1 MQKLAIAGI
10 ICPDFELVFLDNCD
24 YEYHTMTIAW
34 KSNEFKIGINMAG
47 AVSAGA
53 YTAGVLDFLMEALE
67 EWQKAKDDFRTHFT
81 NPGPPSMFETPVPL
95 HDISIEVFSG
105 ASAGGMCAAIA
116 SVMVQGSFDHV
127 TDPNA
132 TNTNNTFYEAWVNQI
147 DISKLLRTDDLKNEG
162 PLMSILDSTI
172 VDTIA
177 KTALTQG
184 ALAPR
189 PYISKSLTLFL
200 TLTNVRGVPYQLYS
214 DPSPTLNEFITYYAD
229 KLRFETTQPGGTT
242 SNPLAKPLPLGQPQ
256 QGAWNLLQDAAKATG
271 AFPLFLAPR
280 QLNRDLIDFDIP
292 GWIHINAP
300 VPVPPVTSDL
310 PGPPPPSITTLNID
324 GGVTDNDPFDLAH
337 DFLASQNP
345 KASNGM
351 NPRAPLDAN
360 CAVISVAPFP
370 STDRFDPHYNFT
382 VEQGLFPMLSRLA
395 TVLVSQSRFLG
406 ESLAVLTSGAAF
418 SRFVI
423 APSDPGQKQGN
434 ALQCASLGAFGGFME
449 RSFRAHDFLLG
460 RHNCQKFLKTYF
472 CLPIGNPI
480 ISAGQTEAGVYSP
493 KIEALFADDPP
504 PGVTV
509 PPQGKVWMPVIPLVG
524 SAATPVPNPTRGT
537 ISRDAVGAIADQVLG
552 RINAIKDPLL
562 DGAPVAWLLKLIVG
576 AFCTWPGRIVARRK
590 IRDGLSAALSPDV
603 RD

>member
-1 MQKLAIAGI
+1 
-10 ICPDFELVFLDNCD
+10 
-24 YEYHTMTIAW
+24 MTTTW
-34 KSNEFKIGINMAG
+34 KPNEFKIGINMAG

-67 EWQKAKDDFRTHFT
+67 EWQRAKDSFRTNLASSASGAAF
-81 NPGPPSMFETPVPL
+81 GSPVPL

-116 SVMVQGSFDHV
+116 SVMVQGSFDHI
-127 TDPNA
+127 TKPNE

-147 DISKLLRTDDLKNEG
+147 DISKLLRTDDLKNGG
-162 PLMSILDSTI
+162 PLVSILDSTI
-172 VDTIA
+172 IDNIA
-177 KTALTQG
+177 KSALTPG
-184 ALAPR
+184 VPSPR
-189 PYISKSLTLFL
+189 PYISKALTLFL
-200 TLTNVRGVPYQLYS
+200 TLTNVRGVPYQLYT

-229 KLRFETTQPGGTT
+229 RLRFEITQPGGTT
-242 SNPLAKPLPLGQPQ
+242 STPLAKALPVGQPEL
-256 QGAWNLLQDAAKATG
+256 GAWNLLQEAAKATG

-280 QLNRDLIDFDIP
+280 QLTRDLIDYRIP
-292 GWIHINAP
+292 GWIPSSVPAP
-300 VPVPPVTSDL
+300 APPIVSDL
-310 PGPPPPSITTLNID
+310 PSPPPPDILTLNID

-337 DFLASQNP
+337 DFLVSQNP
-345 KASNGM
+345 KATNGM

-370 STDRFDPHYNFT
+370 SADRFDPHYDFT

-406 ESLAVLTSGAAF
+406 ESLGVLTSGAAF

-423 APSDPGQKQGN
+423 APSDSGQEQGN

-472 CLPIGNPI
+472 CLPIGNSI
-480 ISAGQTEAGVYSP
+480 ISAGQTEAGTYSTN
-493 KIEALFADDPP
+493 IESLFATCPP

-509 PPQGKVWMPVIPLVG
+509 PPQGKVWMPVIPLLG
-524 SAATPVPNPTRGT
+524 SAANPVPNPMRGT
-537 ISRDAVGAIADQVLG
+537 ISKDVVSAIADQVLK

-562 DGAPVAWLLKLIVG
+562 DGVPAAWLLKLIVG
-576 AFCTWPGRIVARRK
+576 TFCTWPARIVAREK
-590 IRDGLSAALSPDV
+590 IRDALTAALSSDFQG
-603 RD
+603 